1 MSDSRADHAAEIVAT
16 RSASG
21 YTPYH
26 PRWYRQPVSV
36 WWWLQKWSYARFV
49 LRELTSVS
57 VAFFAVVFLWLL
69 HALGQGPEAYARAL
83 DRLSTPLFVLLAV
96 IGLALVLYHT
106 LTWFAVAPA
115 AMVVRVKGKR
125 LPDSVVAGA
134 HFAAWAVTSAIVAW
148 LVLGAGR

>member
-1 MSDSRADHAAEIVAT
+1 MSGPSGDHAAEIVSS
-16 RSASG
+16 RSDGG

-26 PRWYRQPVSV
+26 PRWYRQRVSV
-36 WWWLQKWSYARFV
+36 WWWLQKWSYALFV
-49 LRELTSVS
+49 LRELTSVA

-69 HALGQGPEAYARAL
+69 RAISQGPEAYARAL
-83 DRLSTPLFVLLAV
+83 DRLSAPLFVLLAV
-96 IGLALVLYHT
+96 VGLALVLYHT

-125 LPDSVVAGA
+125 LPDTVVAGA
-134 HFAAWAVTSAIVAW
+134 HYGAWVVTSSIVAW